1 MNIVVFVVDDTILL
15 YCLSCHLRLQ
25 YALCPL
31 FLPDFEQPQVHS
43 YIDLKEYEYHQ
54 NTITETFL
62 VFASLTTL

>member
-1 MNIVVFVVDDTILL
+1 M
-15 YCLSCHLRLQ
+15 SCHLRLQ
-25 YALCPL
+25 YAFCPL

-54 NTITETFL
+54 NTNTETFL